1 MDIDKLLPLML
12 KLALDTEQVKPEEV
26 MAILQQKQRG
36 ATEDKNTE
44 TVDGDVI
51 DTENPTNDDVDNQEG
66 KILENSFKEL
76 EVEDA
81 IEKAQELKNLNLPIG
96 ATASNNVQTMNVTH
110 KVATLWD
117 VFIDKYNV

>member
-1 MDIDKLLPLML
+1 MDIETLLPLML
-12 KLALDTEQVKPEEV
+12 KLALDTNQVKPEEV

-36 ATEDKNTE
+36 TTEDKNTE

-51 DTENPTNDDVDNQEG
+51 DTENPTNDDVENQEG

-81 IEKAQELKNLNLPIG
+81 IEKAQELKKLNLPIG
-96 ATASNNVQTMNVTH
+96 AEQTPLNSPQTVQKLANY
-110 KVATLWD
+110 WD
-117 VFIDKYNV
+117 VFVKKYNG